1 MSLKSAAFLAMVGT
15 VLLTLMLLVGLVEDV
30 SNNIAGLIPLMT
42 VIKDLIFTFVA
53 LTLAIFF
60 FAFPKGQS

>member
-1 MSLKSAAFLAMVGT
+1 MNLKSAAFLAMVGT
-15 VLLTLMLLVGLVEDV
+15 VVLTLMLAVALVEDL
-30 SNNIAGLIPLMT
+30 SNNIAGLIPLIA

-60 FAFPKGQS
+60 FAFHKGQ